1 MIIFI
6 NALLIIFIFLII
18 TSIITYFEVYD
29 TVFVPHKSIVLAI
42 LFIVAIGLNTANYTG
57 NPTKKIHEEIQVDK
71 LINSNSVVGKDG
83 YVYIF
88 DRTTLDKIIEAN
100 KNPEKYYVV
109 KYKTT
114 KKESDNVFFNRRIT
128 IGYKLISEEEKN
140 EIQ

>member
-6 NALLIIFIFLII
+6 NVLLIFFIWLLILLII
-18 TSIITYFEVYD
+18 TDFEVYD
-29 TVFVPHKSIVLAI
+29 TDFVPHKSIVLAI

-83 YVYIF
+83 CVYTF
-88 DRTTLDKIIEAN
+88 DQTTPDKIIGAN

-128 IGYKLISEEEKN
+128 IGYKLVSEEEKN